1 MARFT
6 SFDGTELAFREAGD
20 GVPLVVLAGGPGRA
34 SSYLE
39 TLGGL
44 DASRRLVVLDNRG
57 TGESG
62 EPADPFTYRR
72 DMLVRDVEMLRRH
85 LGLER
90 VDVLGHS
97 AGAGIAMG
105 YAADFPDRVGR
116 LVLLTPALRSVGLSP
131 EQSDW
136 DTFLAA
142 RAGEPWFAGA
152 VAALERNA
160 AGDDSVENRVA
171 ASPLLYARWDDRAQA
186 HARAELGQWK
196 YEVAL
201 GYNAEGAFVPGV
213 LRRALADFD
222 HPVLV
227 YACTEDPISPVR
239 RCAELAE
246 LFPHATLHV
255 HEGVGHYPWV
265 EEPDRVAKQIATFL
279 DSRKPDSPNLGA
291 PNLGV

>member
-6 SFDGTELAFREAGD
+6 SFDGTELAYREVGE
-20 GVPLVVLAGGPGRA
+20 GPPLVVLAGGPGRA
-34 SSYLE
+34 SEYLG

-44 DASRRLVVLDNRG
+44 DAHRRLVILDNRG
-57 TGESG
+57 TGESE

-85 LGLER
+85 LGLDV

-105 YAADFPDRVGR
+105 YAADFPGHVGK

-136 DTFLAA
+136 DLFLAS
-142 RAGEPWFAGA
+142 RRNEPWFESATT
-152 VAALERNA
+152 ALAQNA

-171 ASPLLYARWDDRAQA
+171 ASPLLYARWDERARA
-186 HARAELGQWK
+186 HADAELGQWK
-196 YEVAL
+196 YHVAL

-213 LRRALADFD
+213 LRRALTDFD

-227 YACTEDPISPVR
+227 YACTVDPISPVR
-239 RCAELAE
+239 RCAELAD
-246 LFPHATLHV
+246 LFPGAVMYV
-255 HEGVGHYPWV
+255 HEGVGHFPWV
-265 EEPDRVAKQIATFL
+265 EDPAQVVKQVATFL
-279 DSRKPDSPNLGA
+279 DS
-291 PNLGV
+291 

>member
-6 SFDGTELAFREAGD
+6 SFDGTELAYREAGD

-34 SSYLE
+34 SEYLE

-44 DASRRLVVLDNRG
+44 DASRRLVILDNRG
-57 TGESG
+57 TGQSG
-62 EPADPFTYRR
+62 APVDPFTYRR
-72 DMLVRDVEMLRRH
+72 DMLVRDVEVLRRH
-85 LGLER
+85 LGLDV

-136 DTFLAA
+136 DAFLAA
-142 RAGEPWFAGA
+142 RAGQPWFE
-152 VAALERNA
+152 AATTALRRTA
-160 AGDDSVENRVA
+160 AGDTSVENRVA
-171 ASPLLYARWDDRAQA
+171 ASPLLYARWDERAQA

-196 YEVAL
+196 HEVAL

-213 LRRALADFD
+213 LRRALTDFD

-227 YACTEDPISPVR
+227 YACSEDPISPVR
-239 RCAELAE
+239 RCAELAD
-246 LFPHATLHV
+246 LLPGSTLHV
-255 HEGVGHYPWV
+255 HEGVGHFPWV
-265 EEPDRVAKQIATFL
+265 EDPDAVAERIAEFL
-279 DSRKPDSPNLGA
+279 DA
-291 PNLGV
+291 

>member
-6 SFDGTELAFREAGD
+6 SFDGTELAYRELGE
-20 GVPLVVLAGGPGRA
+20 GVPLLVLAGGPGRA
-34 SSYLE
+34 SEYLG

-44 DASRRLVVLDNRG
+44 EASRRLVVLDNRG
-57 TGESG
+57 TGASD

-72 DMLVRDVEMLRRH
+72 DMLVRDVEVLRRH
-85 LGLER
+85 LGLDV

-105 YAADFPDRVGR
+105 YAADFPAHVGK

-136 DTFLAA
+136 DEFLAS
-142 RAGEPWFAGA
+142 RAGEPWFE
-152 VAALERNA
+152 AATTALARNA

-171 ASPLLYARWDDRAQA
+171 ASPLLYARWDERARA
-186 HARAELGQWK
+186 HAEAELGQWK
-196 YEVAL
+196 YPVAL

-213 LRRALADFD
+213 LRRALAEFG

-227 YACTEDPISPVR
+227 YACSEDPISPVR
-239 RCAELAE
+239 RCVELAD
-246 LFPHATLHV
+246 LFPDSTLVV
-255 HEGVGHYPWV
+255 HDGVGHYPWV
-265 EEPDRVAKQIATFL
+265 EEPQGVSARIEAFL
-279 DSRKPDSPNLGA
+279 AR
-291 PNLGV
+291 

>member
-6 SFDGTELAFREAGD
+6 SFDGTELAYRDMGE
-20 GVPLVVLAGGPGRA
+20 GVPLLVLAGGPGRA
-34 SSYLE
+34 SEYLG
-39 TLGGL
+39 TVGGL

-57 TGESG
+57 TGESD

-85 LGLER
+85 LGLDV

-105 YAADFPDRVGR
+105 YAADFPAHVGR

-136 DTFLAA
+136 DEFLAA
-142 RAGEPWFAGA
+142 RVGEPWFGA
-152 VAALERNA
+152 ATAALERNA

-171 ASPLLYARWDDRAQA
+171 ASPLLYARWTEAARA
-186 HARAELGQWK
+186 HAEAELGQWK
-196 YEVAL
+196 YPVAL

-213 LRRALADFD
+213 LRRALADFAR
-222 HPVLV
+222 PVLV
-227 YACTEDPISPVR
+227 YACSEDPISPVR
-239 RCAELAE
+239 RDVELAG
-246 LFPHATLHV
+246 LFPDATLYV

-265 EEPDRVAKQIATFL
+265 EEPGRVAARIEAFL
-279 DSRKPDSPNLGA
+279 RA
-291 PNLGV
+291 

>member
-6 SFDGTELAFREAGD
+6 SFDGTQLAYREAGE

-34 SSYLE
+34 SEYLG

-44 DASRRLVVLDNRG
+44 EASRRLVVLDNRG
-57 TGESG
+57 TGESAA
-62 EPADPFTYRR
+62 PVDAFTYRR
-72 DMLVRDVEMLRRH
+72 DMLVRDVEMLRRD
-85 LGLER
+85 LGCER

-105 YAADFPDRVGR
+105 YAADFPDRVGK
-116 LVLLTPALRSVGLSP
+116 LVLLTPALRRVGLSP

-136 DTFLAA
+136 DAFLAA
-142 RAGEPWFAGA
+142 RAHEPWFAGA
-152 VAALERNA
+152 AAALERNA

-186 HARAELGQWK
+186 HAEAELRQWS

-227 YACTEDPISPVR
+227 YAAAQDPISPVR
-239 RCAELAE
+239 RCRELAA
-246 LFPHATLHV
+246 LFPDATLHV

-265 EEPDRVAKQIATFL
+265 EEPEQVARYIASFL
-279 DSRKPDSPNLGA
+279 GS
-291 PNLGV
+291 

>member
-6 SFDGTELAFREAGD
+6 SFDGTELAYRDAGD

-34 SSYLE
+34 SEYLE

-44 DASRRLVVLDNRG
+44 DASRRLVILDNRG
-57 TGESG
+57 TGRSG
-62 EPADPFTYRR
+62 APVDPFTYRR

-85 LGLER
+85 LGLDV

-136 DTFLAA
+136 DAFLAA
-142 RAGEPWFAGA
+142 RAGEPWFE
-152 VAALERNA
+152 AATTALRRTA
-160 AGDDSVENRVA
+160 AGDTSVENRVA
-171 ASPLLYARWDDRAQA
+171 ASPLLYARWDERAQA

-213 LRRALADFD
+213 LRRALTDFD

-227 YACTEDPISPVR
+227 YACSEDPISPVR
-239 RCAELAE
+239 RCAELAD
-246 LFPHATLHV
+246 LFPGSTLHV
-255 HEGVGHYPWV
+255 HEGVGHFPWV
-265 EEPDRVAKQIATFL
+265 EDPDAVATRIAEFL
-279 DSRKPDSPNLGA
+279 DA
-291 PNLGV
+291 P

>member
-1 MARFT
+1 MCSMARFT
-6 SFDGTELAFREAGD
+6 SFDGTELAYREAGQ
-20 GVPLVVLAGGPGRA
+20 GAPLVVLAGGPGRA
-34 SSYLE
+34 SAYLE

-44 DASRRLVVLDNRG
+44 DAYRRLVVLDNRG
-57 TGESG
+57 TGESA

-72 DMLVRDVEMLRRH
+72 DMLVHDVEMLRRH

-105 YAADFPDRVGR
+105 FAADHPDRVGK

-136 DTFLAA
+136 DAFLAA
-142 RAGEPWFAGA
+142 RADQPWFESATT
-152 VAALERNA
+152 ALRRTAE
-160 AGDDSVENRVA
+160 GDVSVENRVA
-171 ASPLLYARWDDRAQA
+171 ASPLLYARWDERAQA
-186 HARAELGQWK
+186 HANAELGQWK
-196 YEVAL
+196 YQVAL

-227 YACTEDPISPVR
+227 YACSADPISPVR
-239 RCAELAE
+239 RCVELAE
-246 LFPHATLHV
+246 LFPEATVHV

-265 EEPDRVAKQIATFL
+265 EEPDHVAKQIATFL
-279 DSRKPDSPNLGA
+279 DS
-291 PNLGV
+291 

>member
-1 MARFT
+1 MCSMARFT
-6 SFDGTELAFREAGD
+6 SFDGTELAYREVGD
-20 GVPLVVLAGGPGRA
+20 GVPLVVLAGGPGR
-34 SSYLE
+34 SSEYLE

-44 DASRRLVVLDNRG
+44 DAGRRLVVLDNRG
-57 TGESG
+57 TGESD
-62 EPADPFTYRR
+62 EPVDPFTYRR

-85 LGLER
+85 LGLDV

-136 DTFLAA
+136 DAFLAA
-142 RAGEPWFAGA
+142 RAGEPWFE
-152 VAALERNA
+152 AATTALARNA

-171 ASPLLYARWDDRAQA
+171 ASPLLYARWDERARA
-186 HARAELGQWK
+186 HAYAELGQWK
-196 YEVAL
+196 YHVAL

-213 LRRALADFD
+213 LRRALTDFD

-227 YACTEDPISPVR
+227 YACGEDPISPVR
-239 RCAELAE
+239 RCAELAA
-246 LFPHATLHV
+246 LFPDATLYV

-265 EEPDRVAKQIATFL
+265 EEPDRVAERVAAFL
-279 DSRKPDSPNLGA
+279 G
-291 PNLGV
+291 G

>member
-6 SFDGTELAFREAGD
+6 SFDGTELAYREAGE
-20 GVPLVVLAGGPGRA
+20 GVPLIVLAGGPGRA
-34 SSYLE
+34 SEYLE

-72 DMLVRDVEMLRRH
+72 DMLVRDVEVLRRH
-85 LGLER
+85 LGVER

-105 YAADFPDRVGR
+105 YAADFPGRVGR

-131 EQSDW
+131 EQGDW
-136 DTFLAA
+136 DAFLAA
-142 RAGEPWFAGA
+142 RAGEPWFADA
-152 VAALERNA
+152 VAAMERSA
-160 AGDDSVENRVA
+160 AGDDTVENRVA
-171 ASPLLYARWDDRAQA
+171 ASPLFYARWDERART
-186 HARAELGQWK
+186 HALAELGQWK

-239 RCAELAE
+239 RCTELAA
-246 LFPHATLHV
+246 LFPDVTLHV

-265 EEPDRVAKQIATFL
+265 EEPEQVARRVAAFL
-279 DSRKPDSPNLGA
+279 DS
-291 PNLGV
+291 

>member
-1 MARFT
+1 MARFS
-6 SFDGTELAFREAGD
+6 SFDGTELAYREAGE

-34 SSYLE
+34 SEYLE

-44 DASRRLVVLDNRG
+44 DAHRRLVILDNRG
-57 TGESG
+57 TGESA

-85 LGLER
+85 LGLGV

-105 YAADFPDRVGR
+105 YAADFPEHVGK

-136 DTFLAA
+136 DAFLAS
-142 RAGEPWFAGA
+142 RADQPWFESATT
-152 VAALERNA
+152 ALRRNA

-171 ASPLLYARWDDRAQA
+171 ASPVLYARWDERSQA
-186 HARAELGQWK
+186 HANAELGQWK
-196 YEVAL
+196 YHVAL

-213 LRRALADFD
+213 LRRALTDFD

-239 RCAELAE
+239 RCRELAE
-246 LFPHATLHV
+246 LFPDATLFV

-265 EEPDRVAKQIATFL
+265 EEPAPVVKRIAEFL
-279 DSRKPDSPNLGA
+279 DA
-291 PNLGV
+291 

>member
-6 SFDGTELAFREAGD
+6 SFDGTELAYRELG
-20 GVPLVVLAGGPGRA
+20 GGEPLFVLAGGPGRA
-34 SSYLE
+34 SEYLE

-44 DASRRLVVLDNRG
+44 HARRRLVILDNRG
-57 TGESG
+57 TGESD

-105 YAADFPDRVGR
+105 YAADFPDRVGK

-136 DTFLAA
+136 DTFLAS
-142 RAGEPWFAGA
+142 RVNEPWFASA
-152 VAALERNA
+152 TTALERNA

-171 ASPLLYARWDDRAQA
+171 ASPLLYARWDERAQA
-186 HARAELGQWK
+186 HANAELGQWK
-196 YEVAL
+196 YHVAL

-213 LRRALADFD
+213 LRRALQDFT

-227 YACTEDPISPVR
+227 YACTQDPISPVR
-239 RCAELAE
+239 RCVELAD
-246 LFPHATLHV
+246 LFSDSTLFV

-265 EEPDRVAKQIATFL
+265 EEPDVVSGQIALFL
-279 DSRKPDSPNLGA
+279 QGEDG
-291 PNLGV
+291 

>member
-6 SFDGTELAFREAGD
+6 SFDGTQLAYREEGRGA
-20 GVPLVVLAGGPGRA
+20 PLLVLAGGPGRA
-34 SSYLE
+34 SEYLE

-44 DASRRLVVLDNRG
+44 DRHRTLVVLDNRG
-57 TGESG
+57 TGGSD

-85 LGLER
+85 LGLDR

-105 YAADFPDRVGR
+105 CAADFPDRVGK

-136 DTFLAA
+136 DTFLAR
-142 RAGEPWFAGA
+142 RAGEPWLAA
-152 VAALERNA
+152 AQTALERNA

-171 ASPLLYARWDDRAQA
+171 ASPLLYARWDERARA

-196 YEVAL
+196 YPVAL

-213 LRRALADFD
+213 LRRALTEFD

-227 YACTEDPISPVR
+227 YACGEDPISPVR
-239 RCAELAE
+239 RCRELAE
-246 LFPHATLHV
+246 LFPDATVTV
-255 HEGVGHYPWV
+255 HDGVGHYPWV
-265 EEPDRVAKQIATFL
+265 EEPDEVSGRIAAFL
-279 DSRKPDSPNLGA
+279 DA
-291 PNLGV
+291 

>member
-6 SFDGTELAFREAGD
+6 SFDGTELAYREAGE
-20 GVPLVVLAGGPGRA
+20 GTPLVVLAGGPGRA
-34 SSYLE
+34 SEYLE

-44 DASRRLVVLDNRG
+44 DAFRRLIVLDNRG

-62 EPADPFTYRR
+62 EPVDPFTYRR

-85 LGLER
+85 LALEL

-105 YAADFPDRVGR
+105 YAADFPDRVGK

-142 RAGEPWFAGA
+142 RVNEPWFESATT
-152 VAALERNA
+152 ALERNA

-171 ASPLLYARWDDRAQA
+171 ASPLLYARWDERSQA
-186 HARAELGQWK
+186 HANAELGQWK
-196 YEVAL
+196 YSVAL

-213 LRRALADFD
+213 LRRAIADFD

-227 YACTEDPISPVR
+227 YACSVDPISPVR

-246 LFPHATLHV
+246 LFPDATLYV

-265 EEPDRVAKQIATFL
+265 EEPEQVAGQIAAFL
-279 DSRKPDSPNLGA
+279 DD
-291 PNLGV
+291 

>member
-6 SFDGTELAFREAGD
+6 SFDGTQLAYREVGE
-20 GVPLVVLAGGPGRA
+20 GSPLVVLAGGPGRA
-34 SSYLE
+34 SEYLG

-57 TGESG
+57 TGESD

-85 LGLER
+85 LGLAV

-105 YAADFPDRVGR
+105 YAADFPAHVGK

-136 DTFLAA
+136 DEFLAA
-142 RAGEPWFAGA
+142 REGEPWFEAA
-152 VAALERNA
+152 TAALDRTAE
-160 AGDDSVENRVA
+160 GDVSVENRVA
-171 ASPLLYARWDDRAQA
+171 ASPLLYARWDETTRA
-186 HARAELGQWK
+186 HAEAELGQWK
-196 YEVAL
+196 YPVAL

-213 LRRALADFD
+213 LRRALQEFD
-222 HPVLV
+222 RPVLV
-227 YACTEDPISPVR
+227 YACSEDPISPVR
-239 RCAELAE
+239 RCVQLAE
-246 LFPHATLHV
+246 LFPDVTLVV

-265 EEPDRVAKQIATFL
+265 EDPVAVAGRVEAF
-279 DSRKPDSPNLGA
+279 LGA
-291 PNLGV
+291 

>member
-6 SFDGTELAFREAGD
+6 SFDGTELAYREEGE
-20 GVPLVVLAGGPGRA
+20 GTPLIVLAGGPGRA
-34 SSYLE
+34 SEYLE

-44 DASRRLVVLDNRG
+44 DASRRLIVLDNRG
-57 TGESG
+57 TGASD

-85 LGLER
+85 LGLDV
-90 VDVLGHS
+90 VDVVGHS

-105 YAADFPDRVGR
+105 YAADFPEHVGK

-136 DTFLAA
+136 DVFLAA
-142 RAGEPWFAGA
+142 RVDQPRFEAAT
-152 VAALERNA
+152 AALARNA

-171 ASPLLYARWDDRAQA
+171 ASPLLYARWDERARA
-186 HARAELGQWK
+186 HANAELGQWK

-213 LRRALADFD
+213 LRRALVDFD

-227 YACTEDPISPVR
+227 YVCSEDPISPVR
-239 RCAELAE
+239 RCAQLAE
-246 LFPHATLHV
+246 LFSDVTLYV

-265 EEPDRVAKQIATFL
+265 EDPERVSEQVAAFL
-279 DSRKPDSPNLGA
+279 D
-291 PNLGV
+291 GV

>member
-6 SFDGTELAFREAGD
+6 SFDGTQLAYREVGS
-20 GVPLVVLAGGPGRA
+20 GSPLICVAGGPGRA
-34 SSYLE
+34 SEYLE

-44 DASRRLVVLDNRG
+44 DAHRRLVILDNRG
-57 TGESG
+57 TGESD
-62 EPADPFTYRR
+62 EPKDPFTYRR

-97 AGAGIAMG
+97 AGAGITMG
-105 YAADFPDRVGR
+105 YAADFPDRIGK

-136 DTFLAA
+136 DRFLAS
-142 RAGEPWFAGA
+142 RADEPWFPGA
-152 VAALERNA
+152 TKALERNA

-171 ASPLLYARWDDRAQA
+171 ASPLLYARWDSRAQA
-186 HARAELGQWK
+186 HAQAELGQWK

-227 YACTEDPISPVR
+227 YTCSVDPISPPR
-239 RCAELAE
+239 RCFELAD
-246 LFPHATLHV
+246 LFPDATITV

-265 EEPDRVAKQIATFL
+265 EEPDEVSKRIAAFL
-279 DSRKPDSPNLGA
+279 EG
-291 PNLGV
+291 

>member
-6 SFDGTELAFREAGD
+6 SFDGTELAYRELGEGD
-20 GVPLVVLAGGPGRA
+20 PLLVLAGGPGRA
-34 SSYLE
+34 SEYLE

-44 DASRRLVVLDNRG
+44 DSSRRLVVLDNRG
-57 TGESG
+57 TGASA
-62 EPADPFTYRR
+62 EPVDPFTYRR
-72 DMLVRDVEMLRRH
+72 DMLVRDVEALRRH
-85 LGLER
+85 LGLDV

-105 YAADFPDRVGR
+105 YAADFPAHVGK

-136 DTFLAA
+136 DEFLAS
-142 RAGEPWFAGA
+142 RAGEPWFEAA
-152 VAALERNA
+152 TAALARTA

-171 ASPLLYARWDDRAQA
+171 ASPLLYARWDERARA
-186 HARAELGQWK
+186 HAEAELGQWK
-196 YEVAL
+196 YPVAL

-213 LRRALADFD
+213 LRRALADFG

-227 YACTEDPISPVR
+227 YACSVDPISPVR
-239 RCAELAE
+239 RCVELAG
-246 LFPHATLHV
+246 LFPDATVYV

-265 EEPDRVAKQIATFL
+265 EDPQRVSAQVEAFL
-279 DSRKPDSPNLGA
+279 AR
-291 PNLGV
+291 

>member
-6 SFDGTELAFREAGD
+6 SFDGTELAYREV
-20 GVPLVVLAGGPGRA
+20 GVGTPLVVLAGGPGRA
-34 SSYLE
+34 SEYLE

-44 DASRRLVVLDNRG
+44 DSARRLIVLDNRG
-57 TGESG
+57 TGESD

-85 LGLER
+85 LGLEL

-105 YAADFPDRVGR
+105 YAADFPDRVGK

-142 RAGEPWFAGA
+142 RAGEPWFESATT
-152 VAALERNA
+152 ALERNA

-171 ASPLLYARWDDRAQA
+171 ASPLLYARWDERSQA
-186 HARAELGQWK
+186 HANAELGQWK
-196 YEVAL
+196 YAVAL

-227 YACTEDPISPVR
+227 YACSVDPISPVR

-246 LFPHATLHV
+246 LFPDATLYV

-265 EEPDRVAKQIATFL
+265 EEPEQVAGQIAAFL
-279 DSRKPDSPNLGA
+279 ND
-291 PNLGV
+291 

>member
-1 MARFT
+1 VAIFGMMCSMARFT
-6 SFDGTELAFREAGD
+6 SFDGTELAYREAGD

-34 SSYLE
+34 SAYLE

-44 DASRRLVVLDNRG
+44 DAWRRLVVLDNRG

-62 EPADPFTYRR
+62 APADPFTYRR

-105 YAADFPDRVGR
+105 YAADFPERVGR

-152 VAALERNA
+152 VAAMDRNA
-160 AGDDSVENRVA
+160 AGDDSVETRVA
-171 ASPLLYARWDDRAQA
+171 ASPLLYARWDDRARA
-186 HARAELGQWK
+186 HARAELGQWR

-213 LRRALADFD
+213 LRRALADFG

-239 RCAELAE
+239 RCAELAG
-246 LFPHATLHV
+246 LFPDATLHV

-279 DSRKPDSPNLGA
+279 DS
-291 PNLGV
+291 

>member
-6 SFDGTELAFREAGD
+6 SFDGTELAYREAGE

-34 SSYLE
+34 SEYLGA
-39 TLGGL
+39 LGGL
-44 DASRRLVVLDNRG
+44 DASRRLIVLDNRG
-57 TGESG
+57 TGESA

-72 DMLVRDVEMLRRH
+72 DMLVRDVEVLRRH
-85 LGLER
+85 LGLDV

-105 YAADFPDRVGR
+105 YAADFPEHVGK

-142 RAGEPWFAGA
+142 RADQPWFEAA
-152 VAALERNA
+152 TTALERNA
-160 AGDDSVENRVA
+160 AGDDSVQNRVA
-171 ASPLLYARWDDRAQA
+171 ASPLLYARWDETTRA
-186 HARAELGQWK
+186 HADAELGQWK
-196 YEVAL
+196 FEVAA

-213 LRRALADFD
+213 LRRALTEFD

-227 YACTEDPISPVR
+227 YACSEDPISPVR
-239 RCAELAE
+239 RCVELAE
-246 LFPHATLHV
+246 LFPDVTVHV

-265 EEPDRVAKQIATFL
+265 EEPQAVSSRLEAFL
-279 DSRKPDSPNLGA
+279 AS
-291 PNLGV
+291 

>member
-1 MARFT
+1 MSSMARFT
-6 SFDGTELAFREAGD
+6 SFDGTELAYRDVG
-20 GVPLVVLAGGPGRA
+20 GGPPLLVLAGGPGRA
-34 SSYLE
+34 SEYLE

-57 TGESG
+57 TGESD

-72 DMLVRDVEMLRRH
+72 DMLVRDVEVLRRH
-85 LGLER
+85 LGLDV

-136 DTFLAA
+136 DAFLTA
-142 RAGEPWFAGA
+142 RAGEPWFEAA
-152 VAALERNA
+152 TTALERNA
-160 AGDDSVENRVA
+160 AGDDSVQNRVA
-171 ASPLLYARWDDRAQA
+171 ASPLLYARWDSRARA
-186 HARAELGQWK
+186 HAEAELGQWK

-213 LRRALADFD
+213 LRRALADFG

-227 YACTEDPISPVR
+227 YACSEDPISPVR
-239 RCAELAE
+239 RCAELAG
-246 LFPHATLHV
+246 LFPDATLYV

-265 EEPDRVAKQIATFL
+265 EAPERVSQEVEAFL
-279 DSRKPDSPNLGA
+279 GR
-291 PNLGV
+291 

>member
-6 SFDGTELAFREAGD
+6 SFDGTELAYREAGS
-20 GVPLVVLAGGPGRA
+20 GAPLICVAGGPGRA
-34 SSYLE
+34 SEYLE

-44 DASRRLVVLDNRG
+44 DAHRRLVILDNRG
-57 TGESG
+57 TGESA

-85 LGLER
+85 LGLDR

-105 YAADFPDRVGR
+105 YAADFPDRLGK

-136 DTFLAA
+136 DRFLAS
-142 RAGEPWFAGA
+142 RQGEPWFAGA
-152 VAALERNA
+152 QQALERNA

-171 ASPLLYARWDDRAQA
+171 ASPLLYARWDERSQA
-186 HARAELGQWK
+186 HARAELRQWK
-196 YEVAL
+196 YHVAL
-201 GYNAEGAFVPGV
+201 GYNADGAFVPGV
-213 LRRALADFD
+213 LRRALAEFD
-222 HPVLV
+222 HQVLV
-227 YACTEDPISPVR
+227 YACSVDPISPPR
-239 RCAELAE
+239 RCFELAD
-246 LFPHATLHV
+246 LFPDSTITV

-265 EEPDRVAKQIATFL
+265 EEPDEVSKRIAAFL
-279 DSRKPDSPNLGA
+279 DC
-291 PNLGV
+291 

>member
-6 SFDGTELAFREAGD
+6 SFDGTELAYREAGE

-34 SSYLE
+34 SAYLE

-44 DASRRLVVLDNRG
+44 DAHRRLVVLDNRG
-57 TGESG
+57 TGESD
-62 EPADPFTYRR
+62 EPEDPFTYRR

-105 YAADFPDRVGR
+105 YAADFPERVGK

-136 DTFLAA
+136 DTFLAS
-142 RAGEPWFAGA
+142 RADQPWFADA
-152 VAALERNA
+152 TAALARNA

-171 ASPLLYARWDDRAQA
+171 ASPLLYANWDERAQA

-196 YEVAL
+196 CHVAA
-201 GYNAEGAFVPGV
+201 GYNAEGAFMPGV
-213 LRRALADFD
+213 LRRAMADFD

-227 YACTEDPISPVR
+227 YACTVDPISPVR

-246 LFPHATLHV
+246 LFPRATLHV

-265 EEPDRVAKQIATFL
+265 EEPDEVAKQIAAFL
-279 DSRKPDSPNLGA
+279 AG
-291 PNLGV
+291 

>member
-6 SFDGTELAFREAGD
+6 SFDGTQLAYREEGRGA
-20 GVPLVVLAGGPGRA
+20 PLVVLAGGPGRA
-34 SSYLE
+34 SEYLE

-44 DASRRLVVLDNRG
+44 DRHRRLVILDNRG
-57 TGESG
+57 TGESD

-72 DMLVRDVEMLRRH
+72 DMLVRDVELLRRH
-85 LGLER
+85 LGLEQ

-105 YAADFPDRVGR
+105 YAADFPDRIGK

-136 DTFLAA
+136 DAFLAA
-142 RAGEPWFAGA
+142 RTDLPWIAPA
-152 VAALERNA
+152 QAALERNA
-160 AGDDSVENRVA
+160 AGDDSVQNRVA
-171 ASPLLYARWDDRAQA
+171 ASPLLYARWDERARA
-186 HARAELGQWK
+186 HANAELGQWK
-196 YEVAL
+196 YHVAL

-213 LRRALADFD
+213 LRRALTEFD

-227 YACTEDPISPVR
+227 YACSEDPISPVR
-239 RCAELAE
+239 RCEELAE
-246 LFPHATLHV
+246 LFPDVTLTV

-265 EEPDRVAKQIATFL
+265 EEPDEVSARIAAFL
-279 DSRKPDSPNLGA
+279 DA
-291 PNLGV
+291 

>member
-6 SFDGTELAFREAGD
+6 SFDGTELAYREAGD

-34 SSYLE
+34 SEYLE

-57 TGESG
+57 TGASD

-85 LGLER
+85 LGLDV

-105 YAADFPDRVGR
+105 YAADYPDRVGK

-136 DTFLAA
+136 DTFLAT
-142 RAGEPWFAGA
+142 RADEPWFETAT
-152 VAALERNA
+152 AALERNA
-160 AGDDSVENRVA
+160 AGDDSVQNRVA
-171 ASPLLYARWDDRAQA
+171 ASPLLYARWDERTRA
-186 HARAELGQWK
+186 HADAELGQWK

-213 LRRALADFD
+213 LRRAIADFE

-227 YACTEDPISPVR
+227 YACEVDPISPVR
-239 RCAELAE
+239 RCVELAG
-246 LFPHATLHV
+246 LFPDATLFV

-265 EEPDRVAKQIATFL
+265 EDPETVSSRIEEFL
-279 DSRKPDSPNLGA
+279 AG
-291 PNLGV
+291 

>member
-6 SFDGTELAFREAGD
+6 SFDGTELAYREAGE
-20 GVPLVVLAGGPGRA
+20 GLPLLVLAGGPGRA
-34 SSYLE
+34 SEYLG

-44 DASRRLVVLDNRG
+44 DASRRLIVLDNRG
-57 TGESG
+57 TGESD

-85 LGLER
+85 LGLDV

-105 YAADFPDRVGR
+105 YAADFPDRIGR

-136 DTFLAA
+136 DTFLAS
-142 RAGEPWFAGA
+142 RAGEPWFEAA
-152 VAALERNA
+152 TAALERNA
-160 AGDDSVENRVA
+160 AGDDSVRNRVA
-171 ASPLLYARWDDRAQA
+171 ASPLLYARWDERARA
-186 HARAELGQWK
+186 HADAELGQWK

-213 LRRALADFD
+213 LRRALAEFD

-227 YACTEDPISPVR
+227 YACSVDPISPVR
-239 RCAELAE
+239 RCAELAG
-246 LFPHATLHV
+246 LFPDATLSV

-265 EEPDRVAKQIATFL
+265 EEPAEVSRRIAAFL
-279 DSRKPDSPNLGA
+279 DR
-291 PNLGV
+291 

>member
-6 SFDGTELAFREAGD
+6 SFDGTRLAYREVGEGA
-20 GVPLVVLAGGPGRA
+20 PLLVLAGGPGRA
-34 SSYLE
+34 SEYLE

-44 DASRRLVVLDNRG
+44 DRHRRLVVLDNRG
-57 TGESG
+57 TGESD
-62 EPADPFTYRR
+62 EPVEAFTYRR
-72 DMLVRDVEMLRRH
+72 DMLVRDVEVLRRH

-97 AGAGIAMG
+97 AGAGIAVG

-142 RAGEPWFAGA
+142 RADQPWFAA
-152 VAALERNA
+152 AQEALERSA

-171 ASPLLYARWDDRAQA
+171 ASPLLYARWDERARA
-186 HARAELGQWK
+186 HAAAELGQWK
-196 YEVAL
+196 YPVAL

-213 LRRALADFD
+213 LRRALVEFD

-227 YACTEDPISPVR
+227 YACGEDPISPVR
-239 RCAELAE
+239 RCRELAE
-246 LFPHATLHV
+246 LFPDAVLTV

-265 EEPDRVAKQIATFL
+265 EEPDEVSARIAAFL
-279 DSRKPDSPNLGA
+279 DA
-291 PNLGV
+291 

>member
-1 MARFT
+1 MARFS
-6 SFDGTELAFREAGD
+6 SFDGTELAYREAGE
-20 GVPLVVLAGGPGRA
+20 GSPLVVLAGGPGRA
-34 SSYLE
+34 SEYLE

-44 DASRRLVVLDNRG
+44 DGFRRLIVLDNRG
-57 TGESG
+57 TGASD

-105 YAADFPDRVGR
+105 YAADFPERVGK

-136 DTFLAA
+136 DAFLAA
-142 RAGEPWFAGA
+142 RAGESWFESATT
-152 VAALERNA
+152 ALRRTA
-160 AGDDSVENRVA
+160 AGDVSVRNRVA
-171 ASPLLYARWDDRAQA
+171 ASPLLYARWDERAQA
-186 HARAELGQWK
+186 HANAELGQWK
-196 YEVAL
+196 YLVAL
-201 GYNAEGAFVPGV
+201 GYNADGAFVPGV
-213 LRRALADFD
+213 LRRALTDFD

-239 RCAELAE
+239 RCVELAD
-246 LFPHATLHV
+246 LFPDSTLYV

-265 EEPDRVAKQIATFL
+265 EAPDQVSHQLATFL
-279 DSRKPDSPNLGA
+279 DA
-291 PNLGV
+291 

>member
-6 SFDGTELAFREAGD
+6 SFDGTQLAYREAGE
-20 GVPLVVLAGGPGRA
+20 GAPLVVLAGGPGRA
-34 SSYLE
+34 SVYLE

-44 DASRRLVVLDNRG
+44 DAHRRLIILDNRG
-57 TGESG
+57 TGESD

-85 LGLER
+85 LRLDV

-136 DTFLAA
+136 DTFLAS
-142 RAGEPWFAGA
+142 RADRPWFAA
-152 VAALERNA
+152 ATAALERNA

-171 ASPLLYARWDDRAQA
+171 ASPLLYARWDERAQA
-186 HARAELGQWK
+186 HANAELGQWK
-196 YEVAL
+196 YSVAL
-201 GYNAEGAFVPGV
+201 GYNAEGAFVPGI
-213 LRRALADFD
+213 LRRAMEEFD

-227 YACTEDPISPVR
+227 YACTVDPIAPVR
-239 RCAELAE
+239 RCAELAG
-246 LFPHATLHV
+246 LFPNASMYV

-265 EEPDRVAKQIATFL
+265 EEPDQVAKQIATFL
-279 DSRKPDSPNLGA
+279 DG
-291 PNLGV
+291 

>member
-6 SFDGTELAFREAGD
+6 SFDGTELAYREAGE
-20 GVPLVVLAGGPGRA
+20 GAPLLVLAGGPGRA
-34 SSYLE
+34 SEYLE

-44 DASRRLVVLDNRG
+44 DAARRLIILDNRG
-57 TGESG
+57 TGESD
-62 EPADPFTYRR
+62 EPEDPFTYRR

-85 LGLER
+85 LGLAR

-105 YAADFPDRVGR
+105 YAADFPDRVGK

-136 DTFLAA
+136 DTFLAS
-142 RAGEPWFAGA
+142 RSDQPWFESATT
-152 VAALERNA
+152 ALERNA

-171 ASPLLYARWDDRAQA
+171 ASPLLYARWDERAQA
-186 HARAELGQWK
+186 HANAELGQWK
-196 YEVAL
+196 FHVAL

-213 LRRALADFD
+213 LRRAMADFD

-227 YACTEDPISPVR
+227 YACTVDPISPVR

-246 LFPHATLHV
+246 LFPHATLYV

-265 EEPDRVAKQIATFL
+265 EEPDQVAKQIATFL
-279 DSRKPDSPNLGA
+279 DS
-291 PNLGV
+291 

>member
-6 SFDGTELAFREAGD
+6 SFDGTELAYREEG
-20 GVPLVVLAGGPGRA
+20 GGTPLVVLAGGPGRA
-34 SSYLE
+34 SEYLE

-44 DASRRLVVLDNRG
+44 DAFRRLVVLDNRG
-57 TGESG
+57 TGASD

-105 YAADFPDRVGR
+105 YAADFPDRVGK

-136 DTFLAA
+136 DRFLAA
-142 RAGEPWFAGA
+142 RAGEPWFESATT
-152 VAALERNA
+152 ALKRTA
-160 AGDDSVENRVA
+160 AGDESVRNRVA
-171 ASPLLYARWDDRAQA
+171 ASPLLYARWDERAQA
-186 HARAELGQWK
+186 HANAELGQWK
-196 YEVAL
+196 FRVAL

-213 LRRALADFD
+213 LRRALTDFD

-239 RCAELAE
+239 RCVELAD
-246 LFPHATLHV
+246 LFPDSTLYV

-265 EEPDRVAKQIATFL
+265 EDPVRVSRQVAAFL
-279 DSRKPDSPNLGA
+279 DA
-291 PNLGV
+291 

>member
-6 SFDGTELAFREAGD
+6 SFDGTELAYREAGD

-34 SSYLE
+34 SEYLG

-57 TGESG
+57 TGASG
-62 EPADPFTYRR
+62 VPADPFTYRR

-152 VAALERNA
+152 VAALERTA

-171 ASPLLYARWDDRAQA
+171 ASPLLYGRWDDRARE
-186 HARAELGQWK
+186 HARAELGQWR
-196 YEVAL
+196 YEVAV

-213 LRRALADFD
+213 LRRALTDFD

-239 RCAELAE
+239 RCRELAA
-246 LFPHATLHV
+246 LFPEVSLCV

-265 EEPDRVAKQIATFL
+265 EEPNEVAKRIATFL
-279 DSRKPDSPNLGA
+279 DS
-291 PNLGV
+291 

>member
-6 SFDGTELAFREAGD
+6 SFDGTELAYRDVGEGP
-20 GVPLVVLAGGPGRA
+20 PLLVLAGGPGRA
-34 SSYLE
+34 SEYLE

-57 TGESG
+57 TGESD

-85 LGLER
+85 LGLDV

-105 YAADFPDRVGR
+105 YAADFPDRIGK

-136 DTFLAA
+136 DAFLEA
-142 RAGEPWFAGA
+142 RAGEPWFEAA
-152 VAALERNA
+152 TTALERTA
-160 AGDDSVENRVA
+160 AGDDSVSNRVA
-171 ASPLLYARWDDRAQA
+171 ASPLLYARWDARAQA
-186 HARAELGQWK
+186 HAEAELGQWK

-213 LRRALADFD
+213 LRRALVDFGR
-222 HPVLV
+222 PVLV
-227 YACTEDPISPVR
+227 YACSEDPISPVR
-239 RCAELAE
+239 RCAELVG
-246 LFPHATLHV
+246 LFPDATLSV
-255 HEGVGHYPWV
+255 HEGVGHFPWV
-265 EEPDRVAKQIATFL
+265 EEPERVAREVEAFL
-279 DSRKPDSPNLGA
+279 GR
-291 PNLGV
+291 

>member
-6 SFDGTELAFREAGD
+6 SFDGTELAYREMGE

-34 SSYLE
+34 SEYLE

-57 TGESG
+57 TGASD

-85 LGLER
+85 LGLDV

-105 YAADFPDRVGR
+105 YAADFPGRVGK

-136 DTFLAA
+136 DVFLAA
-142 RAGEPWFAGA
+142 RADQPWFEAA
-152 VAALERNA
+152 TAALARNA

-171 ASPLLYARWDDRAQA
+171 ASPLLYARWDERARA
-186 HARAELGQWK
+186 HADAELGQWK

-213 LRRALADFD
+213 LRRALTEFD

-227 YACTEDPISPVR
+227 YACSEDPISPVR
-239 RCAELAE
+239 RCVQLAE
-246 LFPHATLHV
+246 LFPDVTLYV

-265 EEPDRVAKQIATFL
+265 EDPERVSAQIAAFL
-279 DSRKPDSPNLGA
+279 GR
-291 PNLGV
+291 